1 MKRVL
6 SIFAL
11 CVCAVCSMQAQTIK
25 QGDKFFDGSSLWTVE
40 EIRMGKIVYMTNS
53 HDGEIT
59 LEKVAKKAGEY
70 KLIPSR
76 QADEPLFRGV
86 KWGCR
91 VQYVRQEGMYFL
103 AFRKANGDAIDIMYL
118 TPDSEEYCLEQQEE
132 ITNKLSEGITSQ
144 SLINRTILFDMPKDK
159 LRILRNEIMARHG
172 YRFQAK
178 DLQEYFGKQS
188 WYHPG
193 KNNNAI
199 KLSVIEQINM
209 QIIKSE
215 EADRE

>member
-1 MKRVL
+1 MRRVL
-6 SIFAL
+6 SIITL
-11 CVCAVCSMQAQTIK
+11 CLCAICCVQAQTIRK
-25 QGDKFFDGSSLWTVE
+25 GDKFFDGTSLWTVQ
-40 EIRMGKIVYMTNS
+40 EIRMGKIVYMTDA

-76 QADEPLFRGV
+76 QADEPPFKGV

-103 AFRKANGDAIDIMYL
+103 ALRKPNGDAIDIMYL
-118 TPDSEEYCLEQQEE
+118 TPDSEEYCSSQQEE
-132 ITNKLSEGITSQ
+132 VINKLFDGITSQ
-144 SLINRTILFDMPKDK
+144 SLINRTVLSNVPKDK

-172 YRFQAK
+172 YRFQSK
-178 DLQEYFGKQS
+178 DLQEYFGNQS
-188 WYHPG
+188 WYKPG
-193 KNNNAI
+193 RNNNAI

-209 QIIKSE
+209 QLIKSE